1 MRVGPVPQS
10 ICCCHASNK
19 EEGGD
24 KGFRVRHRSQ
34 WVFHSFSPS
43 DADPDSI
50 LQFALLKVIGPVVS
64 LSAFSPAYGL
74 SHHQLIQSTQAFI
87 GQYKSVSANT
97 SQYRPTSVNIGQLN
111 AVIGQLRSSNQQSF
125 NLFQAIG
132 HDKHPL
138 WTIFCI
144 DRLLFILLFIHLN
157 GGECG
162 NDITSI
168 NNMSK

>member
-10 ICCCHASNK
+10 ICCCHTSNK

-24 KGFRVRHRSQ
+24 KGFRVCHRSQ
-34 WVFHSFSPS
+34 WVFRSSATS

-50 LQFALLKVIGPVVS
+50 LQFASKVIGPVVS
-64 LSAFSPAYGL
+64 LSAFSPGYGP
-74 SHHQLIQSTQAFI
+74 SHHQLIQSTQVFI
-87 GQYKSVSANT
+87 GQYKSVSVNT
-97 SQYRPTSVNIGQLN
+97 SQYRSTSVNIGQLN
-111 AVIGQLRSSNQQSF
+111 VVIGQLRSSNQQLF
-125 NLFQAIG
+125 NLFQVIG

-144 DRLLFILLFIHLN
+144 DRLSFILLFIHLN

-168 NNMSK
+168 NNMS